1 MPKGYWIA
9 HVDITDRDAYMLYVK
24 ANAVPFAK
32 YGARFIVRGGPSEC
46 KEGTTRDR
54 TVVIEFPSLE
64 AAKACYDSPEYQAAL
79 ALRRNASQADIVIMS
94 GYDGPQPGEA
104 A

>member
-1 MPKGYWIA
+1 MPKGYRIA

-54 TVVIEFPSLE
+54 TVVIEFPSYQ
-64 AAKACYDSPEYQAAL
+64 AALDCWNSPEYQAAIK
-79 ALRRNASQADIVIMS
+79 LRQPVSVADIVIVE
-94 GYDGPQPGEA
+94 GYEGPQPG
-104 A
+104 